1 MNKKSF
7 QLPNRIYSSKLA
19 KQITHETHNPPFA
32 SYAVISSSQALDSFD
47 GTCKGSN
54 KIQFERNN
62 QSISVILYRWC
73 YIIQTNK
80 SMNPS
85 TIWDT
90 GNPSWLERVVAMSTS
105 KVQTIEKVPGE
116 IPVFSLGKSTC
127 CFFFP
132 RNIRLPKHPGWW
144 YTYPSEKWWSESQLG
159 KWFPIYGKIKNVPNL
174 QPASNLAGWS
184 GFPRKKTRL
193 SHMPVA
199 SSSYN
204 WATLRFMITHRT
216 MVMITINRT

>member
-1 MNKKSF
+1 MNFRNHHKHMLKPLKKGKHTCGYEHEAMFIRKKTRAAIPRKRCRITIGLTRENLQKKIMNKKSF

-62 QSISVILYRWC
+62 QSISVIWVLYRWC

-127 CFFFP
+127 CFFS
-132 RNIRLPKHPGWW
+132 
-144 YTYPSEKWWSESQLG
+144 SE
-159 KWFPIYGKIKNVPNL
+159 
-174 QPASNLAGWS
+174 
-184 GFPRKKTRL
+184 
-193 SHMPVA
+193 H
-199 SSSYN
+199 
-204 WATLRFMITHRT
+204 
-216 MVMITINRT
+216 